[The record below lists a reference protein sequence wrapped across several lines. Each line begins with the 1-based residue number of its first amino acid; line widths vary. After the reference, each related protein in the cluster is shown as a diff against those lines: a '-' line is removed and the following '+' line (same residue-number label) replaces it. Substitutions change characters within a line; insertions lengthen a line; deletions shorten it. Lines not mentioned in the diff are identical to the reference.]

1 MHLKK
6 HNVLAQSLL
15 LTTLFSVFDGCCL
28 LSRAGVFQG
37 SCHHEAKL
45 SGL

>member
-15 LTTLFSVFDGCCL
+15 LTTLFSVFDGSAEQAAAIKRKDIIQPKCTC
-28 LSRAGVFQG
+28 
-37 SCHHEAKL
+37 
-45 SGL
+45 

>member
-15 LTTLFSVFDGCCL
+15 LTTLFSVFDGFCL
-28 LSRAGVFQG
+28 LSRIIKRKDIIQPK
-37 SCHHEAKL
+37 CTC
-45 SGL
+45 